1 MATILCAG
9 GAGYIG
15 THTCIALLQAGHKVI
30 VADDLSNSKKAA
42 LDRVQKITG
51 QEIPFYQIDI
61 KNENELSVI
70 FAKHKIDAVIHWA
83 GFKAVGESVE
93 KPLMY
98 YQNNLGCT
106 IGLLKI
112 MEEFGVKCLVFSS
125 SATVYDVHNAMPLKE
140 EDVCA
145 CTNPYGWTKWMGE
158 QILRD
163 VGKVDAQM
171 AVVLLR
177 YFNPIGAHESG
188 LIGEDPNG
196 IPNNLMPYISQVAVG
211 KR

>member
-1 MATILCAG
+1 
-9 GAGYIG
+9 
-15 THTCIALLQAGHKVI
+15 
-30 VADDLSNSKKAA
+30 
-42 LDRVQKITG
+42 
-51 QEIPFYQIDI
+51 
-61 KNENELSVI
+61 
-70 FAKHKIDAVIHWA
+70 
-83 GFKAVGESVE
+83 
-93 KPLMY
+93 
-98 YQNNLGCT
+98 
-106 IGLLKI
+106 

-145 CTNPYGWTKWMGE
+145 CTNPYGWTKWIGE

-211 KR
+211 KGRSCPFSAMIMIRRMAPVSGILFMSGRIWRRPMWLQWIMP